1 LKGRFQ
7 QRVER
12 AMGAGLKRLD
22 LEGLRHDIVLKA
34 DELQAEAA
42 RLEASKPDDAAM
54 LRRIADRLMVYM
66 HEYLQA

>member
-1 LKGRFQ
+1 
-7 QRVER
+7 
-12 AMGAGLKRLD
+12 MKRLD

-42 RLEASKPDDAAM
+42 RLEASQPDDAAM

-66 HEYLQA
+66 QEYLEA